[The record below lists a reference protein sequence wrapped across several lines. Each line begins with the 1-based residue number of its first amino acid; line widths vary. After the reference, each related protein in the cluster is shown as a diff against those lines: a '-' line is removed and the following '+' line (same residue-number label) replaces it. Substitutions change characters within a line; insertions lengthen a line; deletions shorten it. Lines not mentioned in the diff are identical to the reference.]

1 MLWVNNVAW
10 RLRAFVYCTTGHLL
24 VHQGRRC
31 DDTQKKNM
39 PHSAVQ
45 QCRAEHSAEHTST
58 TEQKS
63 RAEQSAQQKSRAEDT
78 AAQRADGRVQRRQ
91 RRGQAAHHADCRN
104 PSPVIAMKMY
114 AFRVR
119 YLTTFSK
126 HQSAQAQ
133 ARKATLS
140 SLLRSCS
147 SFV

>member
-1 MLWVNNVAW
+1 MLWVGNVVW
-10 RLRAFVYCTTGHLL
+10 RLRAFVYCTPVTARASGTPM
-24 VHQGRRC
+24 RRYTEKEHAAQC
-31 DDTQKKNM
+31 ST
-39 PHSAVQ
+39 AVQ
-45 QCRAEHSAEHTST
+45 SRAQRRA
-58 TEQKS
+58 EQKS

-114 AFRVR
+114 AFLVR